1 MKSPHHLSTP
11 TTTSNI
17 KTKIKNKTPPK
28 SMETDP
34 HKERNN
40 KTTQPFA
47 TLKERKQ
54 RTAQPHNPY

>member
-47 TLKERKQ
+47 T
-54 RTAQPHNPY
+54 